1 MNIYVGNL
9 PYDFTEEDLRDMFD
23 QFGEVATA
31 KIVTDPVSGAS
42 KGFGFIEMEQKSEG
56 KDAIQVLDQSAVRGR
71 NVRVHAARPRNGRQ
85 QRNRNRRTGDGESG
99 EGVEISPEQ
108 GRGPKKVDVAVG

>member
-31 KIVTDPVSGAS
+31 KIVTDKVSGES
-42 KGFGFIEMEQKSEG
+42 KGFGFIEMEQNSG
-56 KDAIQVLDQSAVRGR
+56 SMVSSSRRGFF
-71 NVRVHAARPRNGRQ
+71 
-85 QRNRNRRTGDGESG
+85 
-99 EGVEISPEQ
+99 
-108 GRGPKKVDVAVG
+108 

>member
-23 QFGEVATA
+23 QFGEVASV
-31 KIVTDPVSGAS
+31 KIVTDKVSGES

-85 QRNRNRRTGDGESG
+85 QRNRNRRTGDGARS
-99 EGVEISPEQ
+99 EGVEMSPEQ
-108 GRGPKKVDVAVG
+108 NPGHKKEDVAVG

>member
-23 QFGEVATA
+23 QFGEVANV
-31 KIVTDPVSGAS
+31 KIVTDKVSGES
-42 KGFGFIEMEQKSEG
+42 KGFGFIEMERKSEG

-71 NVRVHAARPRNGRQ
+71 NVRVHVARPKNGRQ
-85 QRNRNRRTGDGESG
+85 QRNRNRRPGDGARG
-99 EGVEISPEQ
+99 EGAETSPEQ
-108 GRGPKKVDVAVG
+108 SRGHKKEDVAVG